1 MPSNTEV
8 EESRVT
14 KIMWKVLSAAVGAGT
29 ILVALTLWV
38 AAVKG
43 EAHEARCDIDDL
55 KPRVKTLEIHDAEDR
70 KEAEGRYKML
80 EEVRGDMKETR
91 ADIRK
96 ILERLP
102 K

>member
-1 MPSNTEV
+1 MPSNTEA

-14 KIMWKVLSAAVGAGT
+14 KVLWKVLSAAVGAGT
-29 ILVALTLWV
+29 GLVALTLWV
-38 AAVKG
+38 ASVKG
-43 EAHEARCDIDDL
+43 EAHDAKCDIDDL

-80 EEVRGDMKETR
+80 EEVRSDVKL
-91 ADIRK
+91 
-96 ILERLP
+96 ILQRLS